1 MDRFE
6 TVLIDH
12 LNLYLEY
19 QNKHVCLIQVIPER
33 QRAEIDTYTLTK
45 PYYCHRKKITK
56 NDKQEKKKSAVLGRI

>member
-6 TVLIDH
+6 TVLTDP

-45 PYYCHRKKITK
+45 PYYCHHKK
-56 NDKQEKKKSAVLGRI
+56 